1 MSNPNP
7 YPQYPSQP
15 SDDYST
21 PLFGKPMKAPK
32 KDKTA
37 RTFTDLLLK
46 GMWVNSIVSAIAT
59 VVLTIPLLAM
69 AAFGTLAFGVFG
81 FLFLLLFLVAAV
93 SLIAIGFFWSAANAM
108 LMWLLMM
115 TIKNKVASS
124 LIAPLF
130 IGVLVFVTRF
140 YQVGFDNPFI
150 YIAYGFIGANIVTS
164 IVLNLRSQVP
174 VPDNIFKSV
183 NFKSKSANNLNSTVV
198 LNSTTPENTDLPPS
212 FTEHKSDD

>member
-7 YPQYPSQP
+7 YPQYPSPQP

-21 PLFGKPMKAPK
+21 PLFGKPMKTPK

-81 FLFLLLFLVAAV
+81 FLFLLLFIVAAIALVALGA
-93 SLIAIGFFWSAANAM
+93 FWSAANAM
-108 LMWLLMM
+108 IMWLMMM

-130 IGVLVFVTRF
+130 VGVLVFAVRF

-174 VPDNIFKSV
+174 VPPNIFKGMS
-183 NFKSKSANNLNSTVV
+183 FKPGKTVD
-198 LNSTTPENTDLPPS
+198 NQATNKADSGLPPS
-212 FTEHKSDD
+212 FTEHKSDK